1 METMAIILAG
11 GRSSRM
17 GENKALMKLGGI
29 TVIEKI
35 IRELEPV
42 AARIVVVADDKEAYR
57 PFGKEVVTDMY
68 NSAGPLAGL
77 HAGLANSA
85 STWNIAVACDTPFA
99 NRGLFQALLRQAR
112 QSEAKAGR
120 EGGALAT
127 EAVIARTGERVH
139 PLLAV
144 YRRSVLPGLERE
156 LRLGRY
162 KMTAWLDGLR
172 TEYADGETLAAAA
185 GLPQE
190 WLAFNMNRPEDYEK
204 AKAWLEKM
212 KGPL

>member
-1 METMAIILAG
+1 
-11 GRSSRM
+11 
-17 GENKALMKLGGI
+17 
-29 TVIEKI
+29 
-35 IRELEPV
+35 
-42 AARIVVVADDKEAYR
+42 
-57 PFGKEVVTDMY
+57 
-68 NSAGPLAGL
+68 
-77 HAGLANSA
+77 
-85 STWNIAVACDTPFA
+85 
-99 NRGLFQALLRQAR
+99 
-112 QSEAKAGR
+112 
-120 EGGALAT
+120 
-127 EAVIARTGERVH
+127 
-139 PLLAV
+139 V

-172 TEYADGETLAAAA
+172 TEYAGGETLAAAA